1 MEEESE
7 GKKGRSEEKGL
18 ISKLLSSDRAVAVIV
33 IAGLAGIALIF
44 LSNALTPREI
54 QDSSSQDVTTG
65 QAEVIP
71 EDYRNAVT
79 EELGNMLASIEGV
92 GRTKVMVTIDKTLQN
107 IYATDTDQ
115 NGRETTRQNGYD
127 ENTDKQNTEKRSCIV
142 IKNKDGSEQALTVG
156 QMMPQ
161 VKGVLIVCDGG
172 DDEAVRQRVID
183 AVSAALDISKT
194 HICVST
200 MAHQ

>member
-44 LSNALTPREI
+44 LSNALKPREI

-183 AVSAALDISKT
+183 AVSAALDISKS

>member
-44 LSNALTPREI
+44 LSNALKPREI

-142 IKNKDGSEQALTVG
+142 IKNKDGSEQALTVF
-156 QMMPQ
+156 Q
-161 VKGVLIVCDGG
+161 VREI
-172 DDEAVRQRVID
+172 AP
-183 AVSAALDISKT
+183 ALVT
-194 HICVST
+194 
-200 MAHQ
+200 APA

>member
-1 MEEESE
+1 
-7 GKKGRSEEKGL
+7 
-18 ISKLLSSDRAVAVIV
+18 
-33 IAGLAGIALIF
+33 
-44 LSNALTPREI
+44 
-54 QDSSSQDVTTG
+54 
-65 QAEVIP
+65 
-71 EDYRNAVT
+71 
-79 EELGNMLASIEGV
+79 
-92 GRTKVMVTIDKTLQN
+92 MVTIDKTLQN

>member
-44 LSNALTPREI
+44 LSNALKPREI

>member
-44 LSNALTPREI
+44 LSNALKPREI

-172 DDEAVRQRVID
+172 DDEAVRQHVID